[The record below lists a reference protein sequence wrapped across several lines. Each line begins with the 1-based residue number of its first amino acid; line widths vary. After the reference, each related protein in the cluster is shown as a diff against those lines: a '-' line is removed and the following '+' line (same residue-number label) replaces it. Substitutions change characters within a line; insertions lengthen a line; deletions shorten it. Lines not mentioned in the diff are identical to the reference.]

1 MSLRS
6 LKMVFQ
12 MLTHAQICNPQ
23 TIIWPSNHQ
32 ELVSVPGLPNGFV
45 LILVNS
51 DFLVAFSP
59 LPYPTKSCPSY

>member
-6 LKMVFQ
+6 LKMVFR
-12 MLTHAQICNPQ
+12 MLIQAQISNPE
-23 TIIWPSNHQ
+23 TIIWLFNHQ
-32 ELVSVPGLPNGFV
+32 ELVSVLGLPNGFV

-59 LPYPTKSCPSY
+59 LPYPINSCPSN